1 MITIP
6 CADFFLRNPAVSGV
20 GFRFASGLVLL
31 LPLAAGAAD
40 TTITGEIAAQSE
52 STPKAVPFRSDSAK
66 PLPTL
71 AEGGFASE
79 PSFEDSFSPGWDKDQ
94 KAWQVASWKQN
105 GTQMALERCRT
116 NGEGLLVQTVLPGE
130 PFSGGSLQSRA
141 EFGWGR
147 WVARVKPSAVPGLL
161 NSIFTKDWD
170 DKNTPGDA
178 NDGKKGEIDI
188 EFVTHTFGPGRGEVH
203 LAIHLQV
210 KHPLWH
216 LDIPL
221 DFNPSDDFHEW
232 GFDVLPDRVTWHVDG
247 KILHTWYYTKEYSI
261 DPGYEFFFNSW
272 TSKKWLKGPPGE
284 KAEYLVDWVK
294 FYPLKENAAAK
305 PQNTKP

>member
-6 CADFFLRNPAVSGV
+6 LAGFARRTPAVSGV
-20 GFRFASGLVLL
+20 VFRVAAGLVVL
-31 LPLAAGAAD
+31 LPFAAAAAD
-40 TTITGEIAAQSE
+40 TTTTGEITAVSE
-52 STPKAVPFRSDSAK
+52 STPKAVAFRSDSAK
-66 PLPTL
+66 PVPTL
-71 AEGGFASE
+71 AEGGFAAE
-79 PSFEDSFSPGWDKDQ
+79 PSFEDSFSPGWEKDQ
-94 KAWQVASWKQN
+94 KAWQVATWKQN
-105 GTQMALERCRT
+105 GTLMALDRCRT
-116 NGEGLLVQTVLPGE
+116 NGEGVLVQTVLPGE

-170 DKNTPGDA
+170 DKKTPGDA

-188 EFVTHTFGPGRGEVH
+188 EFVTHTFGAGRGEVH

-216 LDIPL
+216 VDIPL

-247 KILHTWYYTKEYSI
+247 KILHTWFYTKEYFI
-261 DPGYEFFFNSW
+261 DPDYEFFFNSW
-272 TSKKWLKGPPGE
+272 TSKKWLKGPPAE
-284 KAEYLVDWVK
+284 KAEYLIDWVK
-294 FYPLKENAAAK
+294 FYPLKENAAAN